1 MYEHLKALRESLG
14 MTQAE
19 FGESVGVAKST
30 YNNYETGA
38 RGPKS
43 DFWIAVAQR
52 YGVTIDY
59 LMGFSDDPKKTS
71 EAKNAPSDLSEEALH
86 VARDY
91 EGLDRHGRNMTKIV
105 ITEEQKRMVE
115 ERRRRETGEAELQ
128 GTRIIP
134 LYYTPAAAGMTSP
147 AVGEDFDYIEIS
159 NDAPRNADFA
169 VKIDG
174 DSMEPYIMD
183 GSIVYVNREPLENGD
198 VGIFYVDGDMLCKQY
213 YKDDAGNVRL
223 LSLNRARH
231 DADRFISA
239 RGDDTVLTYYGRVIL
254 PRRPLISWA

>member
-30 YNNYETGA
+30 YNNYEIGA
-38 RGPKS
+38 RDPKS

-159 NDAPRNADFA
+159 NDAPRNADF
-169 VKIDG
+169 VKA
-174 DSMEPYIMD
+174 
-183 GSIVYVNREPLENGD
+183 GSI
-198 VGIFYVDGDMLCKQY
+198 
-213 YKDDAGNVRL
+213 
-223 LSLNRARH
+223 
-231 DADRFISA
+231 
-239 RGDDTVLTYYGRVIL
+239 
-254 PRRPLISWA
+254 

>member
-30 YNNYETGA
+30 YNNYEIGA
-38 RGPKS
+38 RDPKS

-91 EGLDRHGRNMTKIV
+91 EGLD
-105 ITEEQKRMVE
+105 
-115 ERRRRETGEAELQ
+115 
-128 GTRIIP
+128 
-134 LYYTPAAAGMTSP
+134 
-147 AVGEDFDYIEIS
+147 
-159 NDAPRNADFA
+159 
-169 VKIDG
+169 
-174 DSMEPYIMD
+174 
-183 GSIVYVNREPLENGD
+183 
-198 VGIFYVDGDMLCKQY
+198 
-213 YKDDAGNVRL
+213 
-223 LSLNRARH
+223 
-231 DADRFISA
+231 
-239 RGDDTVLTYYGRVIL
+239 
-254 PRRPLISWA
+254 